1 MNSAH
6 RVCLKNGIPEVGVE
20 RSQDRGGAA
29 HMAPEMDSE
38 ILLTPI
44 LGDPKSGVQILT
56 ALLRV
61 RNDYTQKWGPEG
73 LLG

>member
-1 MNSAH
+1 
-6 RVCLKNGIPEVGVE
+6 
-20 RSQDRGGAA
+20 
-29 HMAPEMDSE
+29 MASEMDSE